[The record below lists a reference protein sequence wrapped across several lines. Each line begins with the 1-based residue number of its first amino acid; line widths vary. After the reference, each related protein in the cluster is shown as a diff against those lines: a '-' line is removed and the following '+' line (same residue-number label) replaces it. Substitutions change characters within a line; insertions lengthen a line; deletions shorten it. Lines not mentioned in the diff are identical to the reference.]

1 MATVVIPS
9 TAVIGQGTCTS
20 NAPVQPVSA
29 SFRYGTYQWRYI
41 TLYPYVFTA
50 TPANG
55 WAFDHF
61 EITYFWVREDE
72 DGRRSSG
79 GTYAGITSNPF
90 ALRDF
95 IDESSIDPR
104 NWWTPEWVGE
114 FWETNEGVEIMRKTC
129 VSYTVTAVFVPDAH
143 THLLVNSA
151 TKESPAK
158 LVYYPAT
165 NRLVADY

>member
-9 TAVIGQGTCTS
+9 TAVIGQGTCAS
-20 NAPVQPVSA
+20 NAPVQPLSA
-29 SFRYGTYQWRYI
+29 SKQYATYQWRYV

-61 EITYFWVREDE
+61 EITYYWEDQNGE
-72 DGRRSSG
+72 RIG
-79 GTYAGITSNPF
+79 GTYAGITGNPF

-95 IDESSIDPR
+95 TGNVDPI
-104 NWWTPEWVGE
+104 NWWTAGWVGE
-114 FWETNEGVEIMRKTC
+114 WWQTNKDVETLRWTC
-129 VSYTVTAVFVPDAH
+129 VTYTVTAVFVPDAH
-143 THLLVNSA
+143 THLLVNSS

-158 LVYYPAT
+158 LVYDPAT
-165 NRLVADY
+165 NLLVADY